1 MTSPEKRIPSEDQSE
16 AIRFASGP
24 CQIIAGPGSGKTF
37 VLVEHITYLIE
48 SLHISPSSILV
59 LTFSKAAALEMQTR
73 FQERT
78 SSAYPDVTF
87 GTFHSVFYHILRLSS
102 PGPVKVADAA
112 SRNTYLQQLIQEYY
126 DKEGD
131 RPSLDML
138 SSEISR
144 YKSAA
149 GRNFTASLSF
159 PCPELL
165 PRILRDYNRFLKENN
180 MLDYDDMISDCLHLF
195 RTDKR
200 ALAAWQERFS
210 HILVDE
216 FQDINPG
223 QYSVIRLL
231 GAKSG
236 NLYTVG
242 DDDQSIYGFRG
253 SNPACMKWFRT
264 DFPACRTIFLS
275 VNFRSGKT
283 IVAAAGKVIREN
295 RIRFPKK
302 IRSGRAEAGSFSVRA
317 FENTDAQY
325 REIGQRILS
334 MAPDERRNT
343 AVICR
348 NHAQVRAFSGALDR
362 LCGSDALLDRD
373 PFFAMVWGDI
383 AAYFRFALRL
393 GKGQGDRGDLF
404 RIMNRPM
411 RYLSRESFRSE
422 KLTADQL
429 YAGAGRGGIP
439 SRRMERLLE
448 DLRILSRVRPA
459 IGIRYLLETME
470 YKSWLLDQYPEKDR
484 ERLEA
489 LMNKASK
496 EASGLQSA
504 EEVPALLEKGIR
516 EASMDRQEED
526 REVAVMTMHASKGLE
541 FDTVFLPDLN
551 EGILPGRRSIA
562 DSDIEEERRLFY
574 VAMTRARERLCLSY
588 VTGSGESRERPSR
601 FLLPLGV
608 RKS

>member
-73 FQERT
+73 FRERT
-78 SSAYPDVTF
+78 SQAYPDVTF

-102 PGPVKVADAA
+102 PRPIKVADAA
-112 SRNTYLQQLIQEYY
+112 SRNTYLQQLIREYY
-126 DKEGD
+126 GEEGSL
-131 RPSLDML
+131 PSLDML

-159 PCPELL
+159 PRPELL
-165 PRILRDYNRFLKENN
+165 PRILHDYNRFLKEND
-180 MLDYDDMISDCLHLF
+180 MVDYDDMISDCLRLF

-200 ALAAWQERFS
+200 ALAIWQARFS

-275 VNFRSGKT
+275 VNFRSGKA
-283 IVAAAGKVIREN
+283 IVASAGKVIREN
-295 RIRFPKK
+295 RVRFPKK
-302 IRSGRAEAGSFSVRA
+302 IRSGRDDEGLFLVRS
-317 FENTDAQY
+317 FENRDAQY
-325 REIGQRILS
+325 REIGDRILS
-334 MAPDERRNT
+334 MDPEERKNT
-343 AVICR
+343 AVIFR
-348 NHAQVRAFSGALDR
+348 NHAQVRAFAGALDR
-362 LCGSDALLDRD
+362 MRGSDGRMDRD
-373 PFFAMVWGDI
+373 PFFPMVSGDI
-383 AAYFRFALRL
+383 AAYFRLAVHLA
-393 GKGQGDRGDLF
+393 KGQGERGDLF

-422 KLTADQL
+422 KLTPDQL
-429 YAGAGRGGIP
+429 YAAAGRRGIP

-448 DLRILSRVRPA
+448 DLRILSRLRPA

-470 YKSWLLDQYPEKDR
+470 YRSWLLDQYPEKER
-484 ERLEA
+484 ERLENLLNRA
-489 LMNKASK
+489 CRDI
-496 EASGLQSA
+496 SGLQSA
-504 EEVPALLEKGIR
+504 GEVPAFLEKCLQ
-516 EASMDRQEED
+516 EASRDRGEED
-526 REVAVMTMHASKGLE
+526 LEVHLMTMHASKGLE

-551 EGILPGRRSIA
+551 EGILPGSHSA
-562 DSDIEEERRLFY
+562 GDGDIEEERRLFY
-574 VAMTRARERLCLSY
+574 VAMTRAREKLYLSY
-588 VTGSGESRERPSR
+588 TAGSGDSRERPSR
-601 FLLPLGV
+601 FLMPLGV
-608 RKS
+608 RNT